1 MNVLERNPRFTNTP
15 IYMILPW
22 QEEFEMS
29 ISWVGSNLSNP
40 LLQNLMNITYS
51 QRSKRKPWFSPG
63 MSRIRW
69 FLENPWRQ
77 NRQKPSPARTP
88 LTWDEKVGQI
98 HVYLVCPTWVPEY
111 RPSTS
116 HLHGDI
122 CIYVYIYGEILGSS
136 GVNLTNTKNIL
147 GLCKKWEQE
156 PTMTWGYGPW
166 GFNGE
171 VMEHNGAVYDELFFM
186 SQHQKSDKTAM
197 KRWDILGKTPF
208 VQPCESGTLL
218 VKAITNPQNDM
229 W

>member
-1 MNVLERNPRFTNTP
+1 VVFGESLTTKPTKTLTCKDSFDLGREGWANSC
-15 IYMILPW
+15 LP
-22 QEEFEMS
+22 
-29 ISWVGSNLSNP
+29 GLSNL
-40 LLQNLMNITYS
+40 
-51 QRSKRKPWFSPG
+51 
-63 MSRIRW
+63 
-69 FLENPWRQ
+69 
-77 NRQKPSPARTP
+77 
-88 LTWDEKVGQI
+88 
-98 HVYLVCPTWVPEY
+98 VPEY

-197 KRWDILGKTPF
+197 KR
-208 VQPCESGTLL
+208 
-218 VKAITNPQNDM
+218 
-229 W
+229 